1 VRRKQVKQVVWNK
14 QPGME
19 QISKKS
25 LLPRQYISDIS
36 MSPEMT
42 EKFTP
47 YLQKGALWQVAAG
60 WLTTILEPTGCE
72 PPPHPYA
79 QGTDY
84 QPYAWNNLI
93 YPIYPKN
100 TLAIYLGPT
109 RVEEIRNDG
118 KMISVSRHTFMI
130 NGNIFLVRHIASL
143 EPVI

>member
-1 VRRKQVKQVVWNK
+1 MRRKQAKQVVWSK
-14 QPGME
+14 HPGME
-19 QISKKS
+19 QISQKS
-25 LLPRQYISDIS
+25 LLPRQYISDSS
-36 MSPEMT
+36 MSAEMT

-47 YLQKGALWQVAAG
+47 YLKKGALWRVAAA
-60 WLTTILEPTGCE
+60 WFTTILEPTGYE
-72 PPPHPYA
+72 LPPHPYA

-93 YPIYPKN
+93 YPEN

-109 RVEEIRNDG
+109 RVDEIRNDG